1 MKNKFDSSLLVE
13 TDWLESNLENPNIRI
28 FDCTVWLN
36 PHPKKIYTI
45 VSGKKDYDEGHIPN
59 SDFLNLEDI
68 SLKNT
73 PYPFMMPDIKTFD
86 KVMSLKGVGPDTHV
100 ILYSRAN
107 IQWATRVWWML
118 KSMGFNNASILN
130 GGFDRWKHQN
140 KNISTTPITYQ
151 ENKFISIPQNGLFC
165 TKEEVLNSLTNNNIS
180 IINALRSTL
189 HDGSEKVDYGRLGH
203 IKNSINIPS
212 LEMVDPDTNLYKSL
226 EDLKIIFNNYNV
238 LSKEKVIAY
247 CGGGIAAT
255 NIAFVLT
262 ALGFNN
268 ITVYDASLS
277 EWAKNNNLP
286 MSVDE

>member
-130 GGFDRWKHQN
+130 GGFDRWNNQN
-140 KNISTTPITYQ
+140 KNISTTPVTYQ

-226 EDLKIIFNNYNV
+226 EDLKIIFKNYNV
-238 LSKEKVIAY
+238 LSKEKVITY

-268 ITVYDASLS
+268 ITVYDVSLS

>member
-73 PYPFMMPDIKTFD
+73 HYPFMMPDIKTFD

-130 GGFDRWKHQN
+130 GGFDRWNNQN
-140 KNISTTPITYQ
+140 KNISTTPVTYQ

-165 TKEEVLNSLTNNNIS
+165 TKEEVINSLTNNNIS

-226 EDLKIIFNNYNV
+226 EDLKIIFKNYNV

>member
-59 SDFLNLEDI
+59 SDFLDMDDI

-118 KSMGFNNASILN
+118 KSMGFNNTSILN
-130 GGFDRWKHQN
+130 GGYDRWKNQN

-189 HDGSEKVDYGRLGH
+189 HDGTEKVDYGRLGH

-226 EDLKIIFNNYNV
+226 EDLKIIFKNYNV

>member
-28 FDCTVWLN
+28 FDCTVWLK

-59 SDFLNLEDI
+59 SDFLNLEDL

-118 KSMGFNNASILN
+118 KSMGFTNASILN
-130 GGFDRWKHQN
+130 GGYDRWKNQN

-226 EDLKIIFNNYNV
+226 EDLKIIFKNYNV
-238 LSKEKVIAY
+238 LNKEKVIAY

>member
-28 FDCTVWLN
+28 FDCTVWLK

-130 GGFDRWKHQN
+130 GGFDRWK
-140 KNISTTPITYQ
+140 Q
-151 ENKFISIPQNGLFC
+151 ENKKISTDSVTYPKNTFISIPQNGLFC

>member
-1 MKNKFDSSLLVE
+1 MKNKFNSSLLVE

-59 SDFLNLEDI
+59 SDFLDMDDI

-130 GGFDRWKHQN
+130 GGYDRWKNQN

>member
-59 SDFLNLEDI
+59 SDFLDLEDI

-130 GGFDRWKHQN
+130 GGFDRWNNQN
-140 KNISTTPITYQ
+140 KNISTTPVTYQ

>member
-130 GGFDRWKHQN
+130 GGYDRWKNQN
-140 KNISTTPITYQ
+140 KNISTTPVTYQ

>member
-73 PYPFMMPDIKTFD
+73 PYPFMMSDNKTFD
-86 KVMSLKGVGPDTHV
+86 KIMSLKGIGPDTHV
-100 ILYSRAN
+100 ILYSRVN

-130 GGFDRWKHQN
+130 GGFDRWK
-140 KNISTTPITYQ
+140 Q
-151 ENKFISIPQNGLFC
+151 ENKKISTDSVTYPKNNFISIPQNGLFC

-226 EDLKIIFNNYNV
+226 EDLKIIFKNYNV

>member
-45 VSGKKDYDEGHIPN
+45 VSGKNDYDEGHIPN
-59 SDFLNLEDI
+59 SDFLDLEDI

-130 GGFDRWKHQN
+130 GGYDRWKNQN

-226 EDLKIIFNNYNV
+226 DDLKIIFKNYNV